1 MRHQIKKLSASAL
14 LFFAA
19 AYSIFAREITI
30 TVIDADLGLPLVG
43 AVIRGWDG
51 REYICDEDGKAAI
64 QAADSRQSVVQAAY
78 PGYETGRIL
87 IPLTGDSFTIAL
99 RLTGVMQG
107 RELVIEA
114 PRPGANET
122 QTGRSIAVSE
132 REISQTAE
140 IGIIEDVMNT
150 IKLLPGVNYT
160 GLFNAQPSIRGGHP
174 GDMSASLD
182 GFYINNPYHWNG
194 GFSIFDPRMVQ
205 SAQLSHGVFSVRY
218 GHTIS
223 GLLEVTAKKPSTT
236 ETQFELG
243 VNTSAAN
250 FNLSLPFTKGGVLVM
265 GRVTYYDPVIAL
277 AKELS
282 KEIPDLEVI
291 NFIRTAPYIRSGA
304 LSGNYRFTDSLE
316 LSATGFWGMDGVSAY
331 YLNSSRTA
339 SLNSDTSA
347 DIVFTNFQGFLT
359 TSLAWNPRADMLLKI
374 SVGTGY
380 EDVLIDGETTY
391 NIHDKEFSSSFKT
404 RYPEL
409 VSHADHYQFNDNSII
424 KESDLLFN
432 AQGRLDYDWELTDR
446 LILAAGVHELYNHY
460 GASGDQKSL
469 FDTAFGSLRK
479 EQQQFLKDFFS
490 SPFSPTQIQ
499 PDSKVWNDLRVGMP
513 ASYSPDL
520 ENNLFNTS
528 GYILA
533 EYNSGN
539 NRLKAEL
546 GLRVDHFYLSG
557 DGFSIDSDPVLSPRL
572 NLDFNLL
579 KSDGFLQSLDLS
591 AGTGLFSS
599 VDGNIFIAEIKYD
612 TQRMKPNRS
621 WTSVLG
627 IRFEFPE
634 SISLNIEGYYKYI
647 FDRMYVPV
655 GIDFD
660 DIDVKPSFDGE
671 GTAWGIDVMLH
682 KVQSRFWDGWLSYS
696 FNWTKYR
703 DPNGR
708 FGVMGYSGGNR
719 GDDWYF
725 PSFHRFHNLNLVFNI
740 RPVQSINIYVRF
752 GLASGVQLSRRIGDE
767 PQSRPVLIYDSDDPS
782 KSYFIEKYY
791 WPSVID
797 EENRTTPSLPMDV
810 KFSIFGINKNG
821 KARYEVYVAVE
832 NVLSLLYAAEGNTSF
847 NQYTGEVDM
856 GSGSASYEIPIPIP
870 SFGFKI
876 SY

>member
-1 MRHQIKKLSASAL
+1 MKRLSASAL
-14 LFFAA
+14 FLFAA
-19 AYSIFAREITI
+19 AYSIFAREITV

-51 REYICDEDGKAAI
+51 REYVCDEDGKAAV
-64 QAADSRQSVVQAAY
+64 QAADSRQSTVQAAY
-78 PGYETGRIL
+78 PGYETGRII

-99 RLTGVMQG
+99 RITGLMQG

-114 PRPGANET
+114 PRPGSNET

-132 REISQTAE
+132 KEISQTAE
-140 IGIIEDVMNT
+140 IGIIEDVMST

-223 GLLEVTAKKPSTT
+223 GLLEVTAKKPSPT

-250 FNLSLPFTKGGVLVM
+250 FNLSLPLTKGGVLIM

-277 AKELS
+277 AKEMA
-282 KEIPDLEVI
+282 KGIPDLEVI

-316 LSATGFWGMDGVSAY
+316 FSATGFWGMDGVSAY

-339 SLNSDTSA
+339 SLDSDTSA
-347 DIVFTNFQGFLT
+347 DIDFINFQGFLT
-359 TSLAWNPRADMLLKI
+359 TSLVWNPRADMLLKF

-380 EDVLIDGETTY
+380 EDVDIDGQTLY
-391 NIHDKEFSSSFKT
+391 RIHNKFFSDF
-404 RYPEL
+404 
-409 VSHADHYQFNDNSII
+409 FNDNYSSLTSITGQDPEKYQYSNDRFI
-424 KESDLLFN
+424 DHSDFLYN
-432 AQGRLDYDWELTDR
+432 AQARVDFDWELPND
-446 LILAAGVHELYNHY
+446 LLAAAGVQEMYSFKKT
-460 GASGDQKSL
+460 SGSQHMSYDVRFGNLENESDRQKIRDIL
-469 FDTAFGSLRK
+469 F
-479 EQQQFLKDFFS
+479 
-490 SPFSPTQIQ
+490 PFQP
-499 PDSKVWNDLRVGMP
+499 PDSLILEMP
-513 ASYSPDL
+513 AVYSPDL
-520 ENNLFNTS
+520 QNSLLSTS
-528 GYILA
+528 AYILG
-533 EYNSGN
+533 EYSLFSG
-539 NRLKAEL
+539 RLKVEL
-546 GLRVDHFYLSG
+546 GLRLDHFVLFG
-557 DGFSIDSDPVLSPRL
+557 EGFTLGSDPVINPRL
-572 NLDFNLL
+572 NIDFNVL
-579 KSDGFLQSLDLS
+579 KDAGPLVSFDLS

-599 VDGNIFIAEIKYD
+599 VNSNIFDAEKKYNID
-612 TQRMKPNRS
+612 YMKPNRS

-627 IRFEFPE
+627 LSFQFPE
-634 SISLNIEGYYKYI
+634 SLSLNIEAYYKYI
-647 FDRMYVPV
+647 FDRMYIPV
-655 GIDFD
+655 GFTTDE
-660 DIDVKPSFDGE
+660 PSVDPKFDGE
-671 GTAWGIDVMLH
+671 GKVWGIDIMLH

-696 FNWTKYR
+696 YNWAKYL
-703 DPNGR
+703 DPGGR
-708 FGVMGYSGGNR
+708 FGVIGYDGGNR
-719 GDDWYF
+719 GSDWYF
-725 PSFHRFHNLNLVFNI
+725 PSFHRFHNLNLVVNI
-740 RPVQSINIYVRF
+740 RPIQSINIYIRF
-752 GLASGVQLSRRIGDE
+752 GLASGVQLSRRTGE
-767 PQSRPVLIYDSDDPS
+767 GPQSYPVLIYNRDNPDD
-782 KSYFIEKYY
+782 SYFIEKYY
-791 WPSVID
+791 WPSVTD

-856 GSGSASYEIPIPIP
+856 GNNSASYEIPIPIP